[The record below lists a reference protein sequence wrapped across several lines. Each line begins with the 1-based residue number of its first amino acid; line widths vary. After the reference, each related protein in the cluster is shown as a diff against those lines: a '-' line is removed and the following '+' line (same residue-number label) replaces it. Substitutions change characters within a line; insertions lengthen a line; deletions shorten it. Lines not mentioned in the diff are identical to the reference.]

1 LEKAVLGKR
10 KFESPDFF
18 CFCVCHLYTNVYRL
32 NFSIELPKGKT
43 PLEKTNVVIAS
54 TVAVAITGLFA
65 ALLASGAVI
74 SSKTIA
80 SSGIIATAN
89 IGVYS
94 DSTCTQS
101 LTSINWGTISPG
113 GSVSRAVYVKNL
125 DTTQVTLGMTGENW
139 SPASADGPLTLTW
152 NQDGT
157 TLDANQVA
165 TATLTLTA
173 LSSISGIT
181 TFNVDIV
188 IICTG

>member
-1 LEKAVLGKR
+1 LEKK
-10 KFESPDFF
+10 
-18 CFCVCHLYTNVYRL
+18 
-32 NFSIELPKGKT
+32 
-43 PLEKTNVVIAS
+43 NVVIAS
-54 TVAVAITGLFA
+54 AVAVAIIGLFA

-74 SSKTIA
+74 SSKTVA

-94 DSTCTQS
+94 DSACTQS

-125 DTTQVTLGMTGENW
+125 GTTQVTLGMTGENW
-139 SPASADGPLTLTW
+139 SPASADGPLALTW

-157 TLDANQVA
+157 ALDANQVA

-173 LSSISGIT
+173 SSSISGIT
-181 TFNVDIV
+181 TFNVDVV
-188 IICTG
+188 ITCTG